1 MWTNQGKTIQLV
13 VFDWA
18 GTTVDYGCFAPVE
31 AFRQTFARDGIE
43 VTAAQIRGAMGLPK
57 KEHLRALLQLP
68 DLAARWRQVHGRVAN
83 EQDLESL
90 YNDFIPLQLEALDRH
105 SQLVPGLLDCVA
117 ELRRRGIRLGAT
129 TGYFRHAAERV
140 SAAARQQGFVPD
152 FAICAEEVPSGRPA
166 PWMIFRT
173 MEALGVYP
181 PALVVK
187 VGDTVPDIAE
197 GRNAG
202 VWSVGV
208 TRTGSEV
215 GCTEEEFA
223 GLSEAVRQEKLAAAR
238 GKLFEAGAH
247 SVIESVANLPAVL
260 SDLARSIQR
269 GETP

>member
-83 EQDLESL
+83 AQDLESL

-129 TGYFRHAAERV
+129 TGYFRQAAERV

-152 FAICAEEVPSGRPA
+152 FAICAEE
-166 PWMIFRT
+166 
-173 MEALGVYP
+173 
-181 PALVVK
+181 
-187 VGDTVPDIAE
+187 
-197 GRNAG
+197 
-202 VWSVGV
+202 
-208 TRTGSEV
+208 
-215 GCTEEEFA
+215 
-223 GLSEAVRQEKLAAAR
+223 
-238 GKLFEAGAH
+238 
-247 SVIESVANLPAVL
+247 
-260 SDLARSIQR
+260 
-269 GETP
+269 

>member
-1 MWTNQGKTIQLV
+1 
-13 VFDWA
+13 
-18 GTTVDYGCFAPVE
+18 
-31 AFRQTFARDGIE
+31 
-43 VTAAQIRGAMGLPK
+43 
-57 KEHLRALLQLP
+57 HLRALLQLP

-90 YNDFIPLQLEALDRH
+90 YNDFIPLQLEALERH
-105 SQLVPGLLDCVA
+105 SQLVPDLLDCVA

-129 TGYFRHAAERV
+129 TGYFRQAAERV

-215 GCTEEEFA
+215 GCTEEEF
-223 GLSEAVRQEKLAAAR
+223 
-238 GKLFEAGAH
+238 
-247 SVIESVANLPAVL
+247 
-260 SDLARSIQR
+260 
-269 GETP
+269 